1 MWYLVTK
8 MIVTKEKLQMVD
20 GLREQHGIKVKDFA
34 RKVGINPKSWP
45 RIVRTGRASPKTIEQ
60 IRKRYRWS
68 RAILDFS
75 LPEGLNKTEQKL
87 KNDTIIGRLK
97 AFIGL

>member
-1 MWYLVTK
+1 ML
-8 MIVTKEKLQMVD
+8 VTKEKLQMVD
-20 GLREQHGIKVKDFA
+20 ELREQHGVKVKDFA
-34 RKVGINPKSWP
+34 RKIGINPKSWP
-45 RIVRTGRASPKTIEQ
+45 RIVRTGRASSKTIEQ
-60 IRKRYRWS
+60 IRKKYRWS
-68 RAILDFS
+68 RVILDFS

>member
-1 MWYLVTK
+1 
-8 MIVTKEKLQMVD
+8 MIVTKEKLQTVD
-20 GLREQHGIKVKDFA
+20 ELREQHGIKVKDFA

-45 RIVRTGRASPKTIEQ
+45 RIVRTGRASTRTIDQ
-60 IRKRYRWS
+60 IKKKYRWS

>member
-1 MWYLVTK
+1 

-34 RKVGINPKSWP
+34 KKVGINPKSWP
-45 RIVRTGRASPKTIEQ
+45 RIVRTGRASSKTVEK

-68 RAILDFS
+68 RSVLDFS
-75 LPEGLNKTEQKL
+75 LPSDLVVCQSNTNQSL
-87 KNDTIIGRLK
+87 LGRLK
-97 AFIGL
+97 GFIGL

>member
-1 MWYLVTK
+1 

-20 GLREQHGIKVKDFA
+20 ELREQHGIKVKDFA
-34 RKVGINPKSWP
+34 EKVGINPKSWP
-45 RIVRTGRASPKTIEQ
+45 RIVRTGRASSKTIEQ

-75 LPEGLNKTEQKL
+75 LPDGLVVSQSNTNQSLL
-87 KNDTIIGRLK
+87 KRLK